1 MNAKKSD
8 RCPDKHVCVYRKDKL
23 ECECRKGWNG
33 TDCRTN
39 PDNCIDNVC
48 KDGAAC
54 FDMLDDYACIEL
66 VPRMKPASLNPTTSS
81 EGAESTRI
89 STKPTTPNVAPAS
102 DNKLGKDPCFK

>member
-1 MNAKKSD
+1 M
-8 RCPDKHVCVYRKDKL
+8 YRKDKL

-39 PDNCIDNVC
+39 PDNCINNDC

-66 VPRMKPASLNPTTSS
+66 VSLMKPAETTEHDS
-81 EGAESTRI
+81 
-89 STKPTTPNVAPAS
+89 PAS
-102 DNKLGKDPCFK
+102 DTRLGKVGLPRFK